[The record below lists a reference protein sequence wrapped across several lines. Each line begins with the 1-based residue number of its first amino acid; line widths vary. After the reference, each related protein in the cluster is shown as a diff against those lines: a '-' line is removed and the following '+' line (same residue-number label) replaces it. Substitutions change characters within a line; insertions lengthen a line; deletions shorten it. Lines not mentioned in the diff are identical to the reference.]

1 MLSLAPDTTSS
12 CFVVDNDLTIPRLG
26 GYFLQYLP
34 GFICYNFLGKPRIYN
49 PTTRLLVTLPAAMKS
64 NNIMPIPPPPPGESI
79 KIVAYYFGHDHVI
92 DQYKVLCSTGVRL
105 RNFQEIRSEHR
116 VFVRKAGGRGSWKKA
131 APTSPADFLP
141 HIPLKGGV
149 CIDGVI
155 YYMGWTDSYN
165 SVLVSFHIRSG
176 DFKMI
181 QVPRRDGDE
190 LPGRV
195 KNVSLIEF
203 GGKATIIDQTNLR
216 EKGRLDLW
224 AVEDAGNNK
233 WSRRSLVLQPS
244 QLHLVN
250 YNIIFNVKALVV
262 VKTGLWLYTW
272 ENPNGK
278 LSPGSMGF
286 PVIVE
291 TVKFSKPYRF
301 VDMPPFVEKKMSKLV
316 GRLISLLSSLSASG
330 SLFRTSILSSKTIVW
345 TDPEVNFEIFKT
357 REQVFH
363 HEIYFQKLLSETLG
377 KITCSSSKA
386 QELPQPRIY
395 NPTTGPPSNPASYL
409 LLQEKV
415 QKSLLTLSD
424 TTT

>member
-1 MLSLAPDTTSS
+1 MKRRRRPEKEILPVDVVTEEILTKLPVKSLMRFKCVSKLWSSVISSRYFSNRLRTVPSRPRPRLYMCLRDLTDYQNSVMLSLAPDTTSS
-12 CFVVDNDLTIPRLG
+12 CFVVDHDLTIPRLG

-64 NNIMPIPPPPPGESI
+64 NNMMPIPTPPPGESI

-116 VFVRKAGGRGSWKKA
+116 VFIRKAGGRGSWEKA

-165 SVLVSFHIRSG
+165 SVLY
-176 DFKMI
+176 
-181 QVPRRDGDE
+181 
-190 LPGRV
+190 
-195 KNVSLIEF
+195 

-233 WSRRSLVLQPS
+233 WSRRTLVLQPS

-250 YNIIFNVKALVV
+250 NNIIFNVKG
-262 VKTGLWLYTW
+262 TTQ
-272 ENPNGK
+272 NGK
-278 LSPGSMGF
+278 VFLIPQDLLSPFHILWYDLQSNDMRKIEINGV
-286 PVIVE
+286 PDHW
-291 TVKFSKPYRF
+291 FSKDKLK
-301 VDMPPFVEKKMSKLV
+301 VKMMLMDQSE
-316 GRLISLLSSLSASG
+316 SLM
-330 SLFRTSILSSKTIVW
+330 
-345 TDPEVNFEIFKT
+345 
-357 REQVFH
+357 
-363 HEIYFQKLLSETLG
+363 YFQ
-377 KITCSSSKA
+377 A
-386 QELPQPRIY
+386 
-395 NPTTGPPSNPASYL
+395 
-409 LLQEKV
+409 
-415 QKSLLTLSD
+415 
-424 TTT
+424 

>member
-1 MLSLAPDTTSS
+1 MKRRRRPEKEILPVDVVTEEILTKLPVKSLMRFKCVSKLWSSVISSRYFSNRLRTVPSRPRPRLYMCLRDLTDYQNSVMLSLAPDTTSS
-12 CFVVDNDLTIPRLG
+12 CFVVDHDLTIPRLG

-64 NNIMPIPPPPPGESI
+64 NNMMPIPTPPPGESI

-105 RNFQEIRSEHR
+105 KNFQEIRSEHR

-165 SVLVSFHIRSG
+165 SVLY
-176 DFKMI
+176 
-181 QVPRRDGDE
+181 
-190 LPGRV
+190 
-195 KNVSLIEF
+195 

-233 WSRRSLVLQPS
+233 WSRRTLVLQPS

-250 YNIIFNVKALVV
+250 NNIIFNVKG
-262 VKTGLWLYTW
+262 TTQ
-272 ENPNGK
+272 NGK
-278 LSPGSMGF
+278 VFLIPQDLLSPFHILWYDLQSNDMRKIEINGV
-286 PVIVE
+286 PDHW
-291 TVKFSKPYRF
+291 FSKDKLK
-301 VDMPPFVEKKMSKLV
+301 VKMMLMDQSE
-316 GRLISLLSSLSASG
+316 SLM
-330 SLFRTSILSSKTIVW
+330 
-345 TDPEVNFEIFKT
+345 
-357 REQVFH
+357 
-363 HEIYFQKLLSETLG
+363 YF
-377 KITCSSSKA
+377 
-386 QELPQPRIY
+386 
-395 NPTTGPPSNPASYL
+395 
-409 LLQEKV
+409 
-415 QKSLLTLSD
+415 
-424 TTT
+424 